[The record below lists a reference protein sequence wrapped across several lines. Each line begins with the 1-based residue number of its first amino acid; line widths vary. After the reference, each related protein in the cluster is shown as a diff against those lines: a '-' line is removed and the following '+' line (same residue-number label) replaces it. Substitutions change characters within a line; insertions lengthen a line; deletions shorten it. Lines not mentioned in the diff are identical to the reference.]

1 MRSRIGL
8 GLLGVVLATG
18 VATAQTAPS
27 TTTTPPTAASQSKTQ
42 SATTTGTG
50 AFSSLSP
57 GNQKIVQ
64 ALCAAQKNGCDG
76 TGSLTLDQIAAMKPK
91 GEGWGEFFRQHQDL
105 FPGAKNL
112 GEAVSNFER
121 SQKASSTAS
130 GSTSTTGK
138 EKSEGA
144 VSKGRD
150 DQERS
155 GPTASGGSS
164 GSHGLGGGAS
174 GMGSSSGQLGG
185 LGGRG
190 GGRR

>member
-1 MRSRIGL
+1 MRSGIGL

-18 VATAQTAPS
+18 VATAQTAQS

-42 SATTTGTG
+42 SATTSSTG

-64 ALCAAQKNGCDG
+64 ALCAAETNGCGG
-76 TGSLTLDQIAAMKPK
+76 TGSLDQIAAMKPK

-174 GMGSSSGQLGG
+174 GMG
-185 LGGRG
+185 RG